1 MVSQRL
7 KKHANE
13 LVYLQKARPCIRN
26 HLITKAD
33 RSLVDRLCECADNIL
48 RGNVPLA
55 KLQKEK
61 LKRNKA
67 GLRALTKK
75 AVSLKKKKTILQKGG
90 FLGSLLAPIA
100 SIVALLLSTLFQ

>member
-13 LVYLQKARPCIRN
+13 LVYLQKARPCIRK

-33 RSLVDRLCECADNIL
+33 RSLVDWLCECADNIL
-48 RGNVPLA
+48 RGNVSLTKP
-55 KLQKEK
+55 QKEK
-61 LKRNKA
+61 LARNKA

-75 AVSLKKKKTILQKGG
+75 SVSLKKKKAILQKGG

-100 SIVALLLSTLFQ
+100 SVVAPLLSTLLQ

>member
-1 MVSQRL
+1 MVSQLL
-7 KKHANE
+7 KKHANDI
-13 LVYLQKARPCIRN
+13 VYLQKTKPCIRK

-33 RSLVDRLCECADNIL
+33 CSLVDCLCECADTIL

-61 LKRNKA
+61 FKRKKA

-75 AVSLKKKKTILQKGG
+75 SVSLNKKKAILQKGG
-90 FLGSLLAPIA
+90 FLGSLLTPIA
-100 SIVALLLSTLFQ
+100 SVVAPLLSTLFQ

>member
-1 MVSQRL
+1 M
-7 KKHANE
+7 E
-13 LVYLQKARPCIRN
+13 W
-26 HLITKAD
+26 
-33 RSLVDRLCECADNIL
+33 ADNIL
-48 RGNVPLA
+48 RGNVPLT

-75 AVSLKKKKTILQKGG
+75 SVSLEKKKAILQKGG

-100 SIVALLLSTLFQ
+100 SVVTPLLSTLFQALVMRCLRIHGLAFCKYTNSLACFFKR